1 MERDFNLGGREFRL
15 SKLDPFKQFHIARRV
30 APIMSDLLPA
40 FQKAARKGLTT
51 EESISKLSEDQK
63 MEAVAEIAGPVMDGL
78 SKLTDADSD
87 FVLRGL
93 LASVQMKQATGNW
106 AAVATQEMLMIQ
118 DMELPV
124 LLQIAG
130 RAFMFNLGNFIGGPV
145 AGSATVRA

>member
-1 MERDFNLGGREFRL
+1 VDANSGYPSWTLSSNSILRGGWPRLCQTCFPLFR
-15 SKLDPFKQFHIARRV
+15 KRP
-30 APIMSDLLPA
+30 
-40 FQKAARKGLTT
+40 RKGLTT